1 MEWDYDRKEEKEA
14 ELLREIETQLRLAEV
29 PEKQIKT
36 TAREFFEQS
45 VRITPPEKKAMVM
58 ELITMHPSGRG
69 GGKSTKAGNIRLNID
84 SLFNA
89 VASGVFTV
97 ISAAQAPWAIPFAGI
112 LLWNSIWQCVKV
124 DLSENDAVTLWAMWK
139 VKDENK
145 LVSEE
150 DIKGAVDSHAQKYQR
165 PTLSEADIK
174 FAIKN
179 LSTIGCIERPRNAPN
194 KWWLCEWI
202 APAYR

>member
-1 MEWDYDRKEEKEA
+1 MEWDYDRKKEKEA
-14 ELLREIETQLRLAEV
+14 EFLVEIENQLRLAGI
-29 PEKQIKT
+29 PEGQIKS
-36 TAREFFEQS
+36 TAKEFFEKS
-45 VRITPPEKKAMVM
+45 VSITPPEKKAMVIEM
-58 ELITMHPSGRG
+58 ITMHPSGRG
-69 GGKSTKAGNIRLNID
+69 GGRSTKAGNIRLNIG

-89 VASGVFTV
+89 VAGGVFTV

-112 LLWNSIWQCVKV
+112 LLWNSMWQSVKV
-124 DLSENDAVTLWAMWK
+124 DLSENDAVTLWAMWQ
-139 VKDENK
+139 VKDTNK

-150 DIKGAVDSHAQKYQR
+150 DIKSAVDRHAAKYQR
-165 PTLSEADIK
+165 STLSEADIK

-179 LSTIGCIERPRNAPN
+179 LSAIGCIKRPRDDPN

>member
-1 MEWDYDRKEEKEA
+1 MEWDYDRQKEKEA
-14 ELLREIETQLRLAEV
+14 EFLVEIEDQLRLAEI
-29 PEKQIKT
+29 PEDQIKT

-45 VRITPPEKKAMVM
+45 VSITPPEKKAMVIEM
-58 ELITMHPSGRG
+58 ITMHPSGRG
-69 GGKSTKAGNIRLNID
+69 GGRSTKAGNIRLNIG

-97 ISAAQAPWAIPFAGI
+97 TSAAQAPWAIPFAGI
-112 LLWNSIWQCVKV
+112 LLWNSIWQMVKV
-124 DLSENDAVTLWAMWK
+124 DLSENDAVTLWAMWQ
-139 VKDENK
+139 VKDANK
-145 LVSEE
+145 LVSEG
-150 DIKGAVDSHAQKYQR
+150 DIKDAVDRHAEKYQR
-165 PTLSEADIK
+165 STLSEADIK

-179 LSTIGCIERPRNAPN
+179 LSAIGCIKRPRDDPS